1 MNVQY
6 LVGEVIR
13 GALGVRRKRH
23 RGALDFLV
31 GGPHPLVNAG
41 TLMGAVGVAWGLL
54 ETMQAGSG
62 QRTQTVSPPAVPPL
76 PRATAAPPAAD
87 DTAKETATSIGTVRK
102 ATSTSDAVHASPD
115 IAPDV
120 ARVIRLTV
128 SAARAD
134 GTLTE
139 TEEHAIVAHARTVG
153 AEQIV
158 QDELRT
164 STALPVL
171 LQGAPAAARDDLYTL
186 AYAIVRADE
195 TVSGAERI
203 YLAQL
208 AHQLGLDATAAA
220 ALEQQA
226 ATRIDAAVSRP

>member
-1 MNVQY
+1 MEY

-23 RGALDFLV
+23 RGALDFLI
-31 GGPHPLVNAG
+31 GGRHSLINAG
-41 TLMGAVGVAWGLL
+41 TLMGAVGVAWGLYD
-54 ETMQAGSG
+54 TMQAGPG
-62 QRTQTVSPPAVPPL
+62 KQTQTVSAPAPPPL
-76 PRATAAPPAAD
+76 PRATAA
-87 DTAKETATSIGTVRK
+87 TAKETATTTGDAPE
-102 ATSTSDAVHASPD
+102 ATSNRDAVKTAPNVS
-115 IAPDV
+115 PDV

-134 GTLTE
+134 GALTE
-139 TEEHAIVAHARTVG
+139 AEERAIVSHARTVG

-164 STALPVL
+164 ATALPVL
-171 LQGAPAAARDDLYTL
+171 LQGAPPTARDDLYTL

-195 TVSGAERI
+195 SVSGAERI

-208 AHQLGLDATAAA
+208 AHQLGIDAAAAA

-226 ATRIDAAVSRP
+226 ATRIDAGIRQP